1 MNTAPT
7 IWAALGIAATADL
20 REIRRAYAR
29 QLKITHPEDDP
40 EGFQRLRAAYEQ
52 AMNLA
57 ARALAQDNAA
67 AQGEPVQAEAARP
80 APAEAELPA
89 MQPASQPAPQPAA
102 DVALR
107 DAGNLFTALED
118 TLRTPQA
125 HDPEAELRLMKRLL
139 DSPGMLR
146 FDILQRVELGL
157 AAMLSDR
164 IPRTDHLLAAAV
176 RYFEWDKRKHEST
189 LPQTARA
196 VLARLADFEY
206 LQRLESANDDNTRA
220 YRNLTG
226 PQVPWKRWISAQ
238 FVTAPRELEL
248 LRMLGEHHPNVFN
261 ALPQDTVAWWRR
273 FAERPRPAFTY
284 LVAGLI
290 LAAIGALLVGLKE
303 PSAETGRAM
312 AIKVGASIVGVTVLS
327 VLFKLYAIDW
337 PRVLIHRRWNGL
349 PPWPLALAWLP
360 VSLLAVAGTM
370 AGSDVA
376 AIGWSCCVIAALA
389 LLWSL
394 QVAGRP
400 SPSEWSKNVL
410 SARIT
415 RVVLLNVIFLTAL
428 SWLGDH
434 ESYGVACNVT
444 MGLALFASGFGRPVQ
459 MHYFYELG
467 ARTRVI
473 ALSTF
478 LAAVLGIGVLTLAFG
493 QNIWLQ
499 PWLLLAA
506 LAVTML
512 RRTLPHSVAFHG
524 HIYAMAGILF
534 AGFMISTI
542 LSVAF
547 SLTGEDGAD
556 PKPGAAIALFFLLG
570 AIAAV
575 LFEFYAMKTRR
586 DRGEQA

>member
-1 MNTAPT
+1 LNTVPT
-7 IWAALGIAATADL
+7 IWAALGIGATADL

-57 ARALAQDNAA
+57 ARAVAQDNAA
-67 AQGEPVQAEAARP
+67 IQAEPVQT
-80 APAEAELPA
+80 APRDAELP
-89 MQPASQPAPQPAA
+89 SGQPAPPPVG

-107 DAGNLFTALED
+107 DAGDLFNELEQA
-118 TLRTPQA
+118 LRTPKA
-125 HDPEAELRLMKRLL
+125 EDPEAELRLMKRLL
-139 DSPGMLR
+139 DSPGMMR
-146 FDILQRVELGL
+146 FDILQRVELGM

-164 IPRTDHLLAAAV
+164 IPRTDHLLGAAA
-176 RYFEWDKRKHEST
+176 RYFEWDQRKHEST

-220 YRNLTG
+220 YRNLNG

-248 LRMLGEHHPNVFN
+248 LRMLGENHPNLFN
-261 ALPQDTVAWWRR
+261 ALPPDTVAWWRR
-273 FAERPRPAFTY
+273 FAERPRPSFNI
-284 LVAGLI
+284 LVAGAI
-290 LAAIGALLVGLKE
+290 LAALAALVVGLKE
-303 PSAETGRAM
+303 PVVEDGVAM
-312 AIKVGASIVGVTVLS
+312 AIKVGTALLGITVVL
-327 VLFKLYAIDW
+327 VLFKLYAVDW
-337 PRVLIHRRWNGL
+337 PRVFIHRHWNGP

-360 VSLLAVAGTM
+360 VSLIAVAGTV
-370 AGSDVA
+370 AGSAVA
-376 AIGWSCCVIAALA
+376 AIGWACCVIAALA

-400 SPSEWSKNVL
+400 PPSEWSKNVL

-415 RVVLLNVIFLTAL
+415 RVVLLNLLFFTTL

-434 ESYGVACNVT
+434 ESYDVAWYVT
-444 MGLALFASGFGRPVQ
+444 MGLGLLASGFGRSMQ
-459 MHYFYELG
+459 MHYFYALG

-473 ALSTF
+473 ALCGF
-478 LAAVLGIGVLTLAFG
+478 LVAVLGIGALTLAFG
-493 QNIWLQ
+493 QVVWLQ

-547 SLTGEDGAD
+547 SLTGEAEGDAR
-556 PKPGAAIALFFLLG
+556 PGAAIALFFLLG

-575 LFEFYAMKTRR
+575 AMEFHAMKTRR
-586 DRGEQA
+586 DRGEQP